1 MNKLESLHAQ
11 LKTAIPT
18 LAISTVYNESNSV
31 GITFEYLGK
40 TYTTY
45 INADSQSGALLAH
58 DQENLADVQEMGTVT
73 VEALTAFFET
83 LPKLEN
89 ILK

>member
-1 MNKLESLHAQ
+1 MNKLKSLHTL
-11 LKTAIPT
+11 LKTTIPT
-18 LAISTVYNESNSV
+18 LAVSAVYDESNSV

-40 TYTTY
+40 TYSVY
-45 INADSQSGALLAH
+45 INAESQSGALLAH